1 MDAPATDYVD
11 LLRSGAQKLTGHK
24 RRLFVAEVTLKLCGG
39 NARLAESHFGWGRH
53 TVRRGLQELDEG
65 IQLPDNFHAR
75 GNKRLEDKVP
85 GLEKAIR
92 ALAEPQTQTDPELKS
107 ARRYLN
113 LSAREV
119 LEGLKAK
126 GWAGDDLPSERSM
139 RRILNR
145 LGYRLKRIQKGK
157 PLKKTADTDSVFENV
172 KAVKAACQGDPTVL
186 EISAD
191 TKAKVAIG
199 DYSRGGKNADR
210 CCGQSGSGP
219 GS

>member
-1 MDAPATDYVD
+1 MEALAADYAD

-39 NARLAESHFGWGRH
+39 NARVAESQFGWGRQ
-53 TVRRGLQELDEG
+53 TIRKGLQELEEG
-65 IQLPDNFHAR
+65 IRLPDNFQAR
-75 GNKRLEDKVP
+75 GSKRLEDKVS

-92 ALAEPQTQTDPELKS
+92 ELAEPQTQTDPELKS
-107 ARRYLN
+107 SRRYLN

-119 LEGLKAK
+119 LEGLRAQD
-126 GWAGDDLPSERSM
+126 WAEDDLPSERSM

-157 PLKKTADTDSVFENV
+157 PLKKTADTDAVFANV
-172 KAVKAACQGDPTVL
+172 NAVKAACRGDPTVL

-210 CCGQSGSGP
+210 Y
-219 GS
+219 

>member
-1 MDAPATDYVD
+1 MDDLPADYVD

-24 RRLFVAEVTLKLCGG
+24 RRLFVAEVTLKLCDGK
-39 NARLAESHFGWGRH
+39 ARLAESYFGWGRH
-53 TVRRGLQELDEG
+53 TIHKGLQELDEG
-65 IQLPDNFHAR
+65 IRLPDNFQAR
-75 GNKRLEDKVP
+75 GSKRLEAKRP

-92 ALAEPQTQTDPELKS
+92 ELAEPQTQTDPELKS
-107 ARRYLN
+107 PRRYLN

-119 LEGLKAK
+119 LEGLKSQNWEEDK
-126 GWAGDDLPSERSM
+126 LPSERSM

-157 PLKKTADTDSVFENV
+157 PLKKTADTDSVFENI
-172 KAVKAACQGDPTVL
+172 KAVKAACQNDPTVL

-210 CCGQSGSGP
+210 CCR
-219 GS
+219 